1 MVAER
6 PDEVLMAIVSPS
18 SPCFAGTFSRP
29 GEGGACSKE
38 MAGAALAIAMVRV
51 RDYTAFDDPD
61 AVPDRRPAA
70 YMLIVLLQDA
80 VREAEG
86 VVDGM
91 G

>member
-1 MVAER
+1 
-6 PDEVLMAIVSPS
+6 
-18 SPCFAGTFSRP
+18 
-29 GEGGACSKE
+29 